1 MNKDELL
8 DLLISKRVDISF
20 VNVCPTAGWYNCKT
34 TKYKLSEDEFK
45 TIKNALKNN
54 DSSD

>member
-8 DLLISKRVDISF
+8 DLLIKKRVDISF